1 MIDKSRM
8 FIRLA
13 AAETKMFIEV
23 AATERLIDRLKSDV
37 LSMLFQL
44 HDYFLLIVLLKN

>member
-1 MIDKSRM
+1 M

-23 AATERLIDRLKSDV
+23 AATERLIDWHKSDV
-37 LSMLFQL
+37 LSMLF